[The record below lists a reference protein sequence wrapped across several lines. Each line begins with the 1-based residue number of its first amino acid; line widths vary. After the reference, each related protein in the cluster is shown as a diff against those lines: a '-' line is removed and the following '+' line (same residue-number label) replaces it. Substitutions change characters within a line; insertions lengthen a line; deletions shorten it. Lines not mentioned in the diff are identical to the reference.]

1 MSAGQGQPE
10 AELTALLD
18 SMAVLRDPVRG
29 CDWDKQQ
36 TFASIVPHTIEE
48 AYEVADAIAS
58 GDMAAIKDELG
69 DLLFQV
75 VFYAQLGKEQQHF
88 DFADICQHLNRKLIR
103 RHPHVFDKAVKLS
116 PAELSQQW
124 EQIKQRERPKQSAT
138 EDNSVLANIPSAM
151 APLQRAQKIQ
161 KKCASVGFDWPAIG
175 PVVDKIHEE
184 IDEVLEEI
192 NAPQVS
198 QEAIEDEIGDLLF
211 AVVNLARHAK
221 VDAETALLKANRKF
235 EQRFRAVEQHF
246 ARQNQELKQ
255 TSLDEMEAVWQHVK
269 HTLAGLKTGA
279 NN

>member
-1 MSAGQGQPE
+1 MSVGQRQPD
-10 AELTALLD
+10 AELAALLD
-18 SMAVLRDPVRG
+18 SMAVLRDPLRG

-88 DFADICQHLNRKLIR
+88 DFADICQHLNAKLIR
-103 RHPHVFDKAVKLS
+103 RHPHVFDKAVKLTVT
-116 PAELSQQW
+116 ELSEQW
-124 EQIKQRERPKQSAT
+124 ERIKQSERGTLQGGS
-138 EDNSVLANIPSAM
+138 DRSLLANISSGL

-161 KKCASVGFDWPAIG
+161 KKCATVGFDWPAIG
-175 PVVDKIHEE
+175 PVVDKIYEE

-192 NAPQVS
+192 NAPQVN
-198 QEAIEDEIGDLLF
+198 QAALEDEIGDLLF

-246 ARQNQELKQ
+246 AQQQQPLENA
-255 TSLDEMEAVWQHVK
+255 SLEQMETVWQQVK
-269 HTLAGLKTGA
+269 HQLAGLKTGA